1 MGIVNSLFAEAEF
14 ANVQSRAQTHSES
27 NQVPSQETGL
37 EPKPKPKQ
45 RPKSGP
51 GGYGSHLTKEEI
63 DYWVK
68 KVPITY

>member
-1 MGIVNSLFAEAEF
+1 MGIVNSLIAEAEF
-14 ANVQSRAQTHSES
+14 ANVRAQAQTRSKLK
-27 NQVPSQETGL
+27 QVYLQETEL
-37 EPKPKPKQ
+37 EPKQ

>member
-1 MGIVNSLFAEAEF
+1 MGIINSLIAEAEF
-14 ANVQSRAQTHSES
+14 ANVRAQAQTRLESTHGI
-27 NQVPSQETGL
+27 SQETKL
-37 EPKPKPKQ
+37 EPKPKQ

>member
-1 MGIVNSLFAEAEF
+1 MGIVNSLIAEAEF
-14 ANVQSRAQTHSES
+14 ANVRAQAQTRLES
-27 NQVPSQETGL
+27 TQGISQETEL
-37 EPKPKPKQ
+37 EPKQ

>member
-1 MGIVNSLFAEAEF
+1 MGIVNSLIAEAEF
-14 ANVQSRAQTHSES
+14 ANVRAQAQTRLESTHGI
-27 NQVPSQETGL
+27 SQETEL
-37 EPKPKPKQ
+37 EPKLKSKQ
-45 RPKSGP
+45 RPGP

>member
-1 MGIVNSLFAEAEF
+1 MGIINSLFANPEF
-14 ANVQSRAQTHSES
+14 ANVRAQAQTRLES
-27 NQVPSQETGL
+27 TQGISHETEL
-37 EPKPKPKQ
+37 EPKLKPKQ

-51 GGYGSHLTKEEI
+51 GGYGSHLTKEEL

>member
-14 ANVQSRAQTHSES
+14 ANVQSRSQTRSES
-27 NQVPSQETGL
+27 KQGISQETSL